1 MEPTRIYLMYD
12 REVKLHSHP
21 AHRQDEWVINMF
33 GGMTGG
39 SFIEIG
45 AYDGIHHSNTHALE
59 HSFNWSGS
67 LVEADVENYK
77 ECQRNRGSVGNQVV
91 HACVGAMAGEGR
103 FFHNGPF
110 GGLSLYIPKDC
121 KRRLIK
127 DCETSQQKVVTLAAL
142 LEEIKAPR
150 IVHYLSLGVEGAE
163 LSILHAYFS
172 VVPRDQ
178 QRVFQTIT
186 FTSHLPAERIGAVER
201 DMWGYGYNLEEV
213 RGFTYCWSHRT
224 LTE

>member
-1 MEPTRIYLMYD
+1 MEPQRIYVMYD
-12 REVKLHSHP
+12 KEVKLHSHP
-21 AHRQDEWVINMF
+21 AYRQDEWVINMF

-45 AYDGIHHSNTHALE
+45 AYDGLEHSNTFALE
-59 HSFNWSGS
+59 DSFNWSGS
-67 LVEADVENYK
+67 FIEADSENFK
-77 ECQRNRGSVGNQVV
+77 ECQRNRGGVGNQVV
-91 HACVGAMAGEGR
+91 QACVGAMSGEGR

-110 GGLSLYIPKDC
+110 SGLSLYIPKDC
-121 KRRLIK
+121 KRRLIRT
-127 DCETSQQKVVTLAAL
+127 CETSQQKVVTLAAL

-150 IVHYLSLGVEGAE
+150 VVHYLSLGAEGAE

-172 VVPRDQ
+172 TIPREQ

-186 FTSHLPAERIGAVER
+186 FTSHYPAERIGALER
-201 DMWGYGYNLEEV
+201 DLWAFGYTLEEV
-213 RGFTYCWSHRT
+213 RGFAYCFSHRS